1 MNTSQLDPVSVAI
14 ALAGVLFGPA
24 LASII
29 GPYAVIIISPTVGA
43 AWALWRR
50 DPCSLWAALSRPSQ
64 PTTQPAQAG
73 FFTPGETHD
82 A

>member
-1 MNTSQLDPVSVAI
+1 VSVAI

-29 GPYAVIIISPTVGA
+29 GPYAVIIIIISPTVGA
-43 AWALWRR
+43 AWALGRR

>member
-24 LASII
+24 LAGII
-29 GPYAVIIISPTVGA
+29 GPYAVIIISATVGA

-64 PTTQPAQAG
+64 PTTPPAQAG

>member
-50 DPCSLWAALSRPSQ
+50 DPCRTAFESERLLRHLPKEYRA
-64 PTTQPAQAG
+64 
-73 FFTPGETHD
+73 
-82 A
+82 